1 MKNLVKIVTILLVSL
16 LAFSCAS
23 SLSATRTRP
32 AELDLNGA
40 NSIAVLPFQVNS
52 KQTEVVNIL
61 GLFAFT
67 VGNTNTDEVKL
78 ASEVTNAVQE
88 MFLNSGYMQVVGS
101 QRVQEALQ
109 GNTAIPCDVYISGSI
124 LEFSNKI
131 NSSTTKNKDGSETTN
146 YKRDLQFTVRY
157 EVIDSQT
164 NRVIDMKTKTLS
176 NSSSYYSSRN
186 SVSSMLEVA
195 KPEINELVSD
205 IKKQIQPYTV
215 TKSFSMKKIKSDDS
229 LVKEATAA
237 VKAGSVND
245 ALDKY
250 LALYNKTGIYEA
262 GHNAVLLLQYKENY
276 SEAKA
281 LCQELYNKTGSKDAS
296 RLLSDIE
303 KEIMYQ
309 NKLQKQNTARSIR
322 AN

>member
-67 VGNTNTDEVKL
+67 VGNTNSDEVKL

-131 NSSTTKNKDGSETTN
+131 NSQLPPPRSASTPSFGQLSEESAPR
-146 YKRDLQFTVRY
+146 KH
-157 EVIDSQT
+157 ISA
-164 NRVIDMKTKTLS
+164 
-176 NSSSYYSSRN
+176 SSSPLKSLISIFVALQRRLRISSL
-186 SVSSMLEVA
+186 LEAPLMQAVA
-195 KPEINELVSD
+195 NAKVFFFLHPNFFDTRL
-205 IKKQIQPYTV
+205 
-215 TKSFSMKKIKSDDS
+215 S
-229 LVKEATAA
+229 LFTE
-237 VKAGSVND
+237 
-245 ALDKY
+245 
-250 LALYNKTGIYEA
+250 
-262 GHNAVLLLQYKENY
+262 
-276 SEAKA
+276 
-281 LCQELYNKTGSKDAS
+281 
-296 RLLSDIE
+296 
-303 KEIMYQ
+303 
-309 NKLQKQNTARSIR
+309 SIR
-322 AN
+322 TEIPFSLNLPSFICDESFACKVL